1 MILGLIVYPMVT
13 LLAALGLLACG
24 RTEPRRPGLLLAAVR
39 TVALLAAASAYV
51 AWLFT
56 L

>member
-1 MILGLIVYPMVT
+1 MILGLIVYPMLT

-24 RTEPRRPGLLLAAVR
+24 RTEPRLPGLLAAVR
-39 TVALLAAASAYV
+39 TAALLAVAAVYV

-56 L
+56 H

>member
-1 MILGLIVYPMVT
+1 MLLGLIVYPMVT

-24 RTEPRRPGLLLAAVR
+24 RTEPRLPGLLAAVR

>member
-1 MILGLIVYPMVT
+1 MITLLSAIGLI
-13 LLAALGLLACG
+13 ACG
-24 RTEPRRPGLLLAAVR
+24 RTEPRLPGLLPAVR
-39 TVALLAAASAYV
+39 AVALLAVAVVYA

>member
-1 MILGLIVYPMVT
+1 MILGLIVYPMLT
-13 LLAALGLLACG
+13 LLAAIGLIACG
-24 RTEPRRPGLLLAAVR
+24 RTEPRMPGLLPAVR
-39 TVALLAAASAYV
+39 TVALLAIAAAYA